1 MNEVVAGCTCTQRRI
16 LSLILSALLHLLHLR
31 NQSLNGPISL
41 SYLLPLPSSQSLTRK
56 TSSSI
61 SNPYLR
67 FHTIKT
73 PPIILSS
80 PLLSP
85 LPPSFPVTPAYPTTS
100 PSSSCPFSSH
110 PLLFPPHPL
119 LAQSSL
125 PSPIPS
131 HPPPISSPPLL
142 SCSHLTLSS
151 LPSPLRHFLPF
162 SSPFSL
168 STLLPSYHPLSPS
181 LPNYPYMPHNPPS
194 PPYKPLL
201 TRKASPIPSRLL
213 PPPPPSPLTQ
223 TSFPT
228 KTLPYSTQPP
238 AHSKSINLTIQH
250 THHPSRP
257 SPPLSPPRQSLN

>member
-1 MNEVVAGCTCTQRRI
+1 MVPSRF
-16 LSLILSALLHLLHLR
+16 H
-31 NQSLNGPISL
+31 IS
-41 SYLLPLPSSQSLTRK
+41 SSLPSSQSLTRK
-56 TSSSI
+56 TSFSI

-67 FHTIKT
+67 VHTIKT

-100 PSSSCPFSSH
+100 PSSSFPFFSH

-142 SCSHLTLSS
+142 SCSHLTPSS
-151 LPSPLRHFLPF
+151 LPPPLRHFLPSSS

-168 STLLPSYHPLSPS
+168 FHSSPLLSSPLPIPPQLPLHAPQPPPSLQTASHKKSLSHPL
-181 LPNYPYMPHNPPS
+181 PS
-194 PPYKPLL
+194 PPPASSLPQTLL
-201 TRKASPIPSRLL
+201 SHKNPSILN
-213 PPPPPSPLTQ
+213 PTPSPQQKYQSHDT
-223 TSFPT
+223 TYP
-228 KTLPYSTQPP
+228 
-238 AHSKSINLTIQH
+238 
-250 THHPSRP
+250 
-257 SPPLSPPRQSLN
+257 PPLSPLFAPLTPPPISQLSRHILSV